1 MKTNTT
7 PNIDSIKQQI
17 YTLDADKKKLEKLLK
32 DEIAR
37 QEKIE
42 AEIASKNKFNG
53 WTPTKKSLIEV
64 IEMSEKQA
72 NLSFFKDLKYTS
84 GISGIAHEDETLEFG
99 DGWKIE
105 NHYRHGGG
113 EGDGS
118 EHYVVLKVTQN
129 DINETFW
136 MVPGYYES
144 YNGSELELDSLYQ
157 VEPYEK
163 TVTDYRK
170 I

>member
-42 AEIASKNKFNG
+42 AELKSKNKFGG
-53 WTPTKKSLIEV
+53 WEPTKSNIIDV
-64 IEMSEKQA
+64 IQMSEEPE
-72 NLSFFKDLKYTS
+72 NLSLFKGLTYTS
-84 GISGIAHEDETLEFG
+84 DISDLAYENTTLVFG
-99 DGWKIE
+99 DGWKITSE
-105 NHYRHGGG
+105 YTHGGG

-118 EHYVVLKVTQN
+118 EHYTVLKVTQN
-129 DINETFW
+129 DINDTFW
-136 MVPGYYES
+136 MVPGYYQS
-144 YNGSELELDSLYQ
+144 YNGGELELDDIYQ

>member
-1 MKTNTT
+1 METNTT
-7 PNIDSIKQQI
+7 PNIDAIKQQI
-17 YTLDADKKKLEKLLK
+17 HTLDADKKKLEKLLK

-37 QEKIE
+37 REKIE
-42 AEIASKNKFNG
+42 AELKSKNKFGG
-53 WTPTKKSLIEV
+53 WEPTKSNIIDV
-64 IEMSEKQA
+64 IQMSEEPE
-72 NLSFFKDLKYTS
+72 NLSLFKGLKYTS
-84 GISGIAHEDETLEFG
+84 DISDLAYENTTLVFG
-99 DGWKIE
+99 DGWKITSE
-105 NHYRHGGG
+105 YTHGGS

-118 EHYVVLKVTQN
+118 EHYTVLKVTQN

-136 MVPGYYES
+136 LVPGYYQS
-144 YNGSELELDSLYQ
+144 YNGGELELCDIYQ